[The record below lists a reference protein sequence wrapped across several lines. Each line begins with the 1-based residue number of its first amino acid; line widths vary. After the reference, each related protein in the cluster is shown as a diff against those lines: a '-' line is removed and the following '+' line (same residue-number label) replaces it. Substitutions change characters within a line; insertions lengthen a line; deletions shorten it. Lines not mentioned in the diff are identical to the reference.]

1 MYQNIHCVYLYRR
14 ALCYHM
20 VMHRY
25 NFHDFIMFYINSIY
39 CLLIMHLIHVLHYTN
54 AKDEA
59 LMMDYLVNSNK
70 GHKVNYIDNDQIR

>member
-1 MYQNIHCVYLYRR
+1 M
-14 ALCYHM
+14 A
-20 VMHRY
+20 MHRY
-25 NFHDFIMFYINSIY
+25 NVHDFIMFYINSIY

-54 AKDEA
+54 AKDKA